1 MLDFRPALFVIG
13 ILLVTLAVAMLA
25 PFAVDLAAGN
35 NDWKVFASAGL
46 LTLFVG
52 GVLMLANRSSIS
64 QLTIRQTFI
73 LTTASWLILTMFAAL
88 PFLLSELEMTY
99 TDAFFEAMS
108 GITTTGSTVITKID
122 AAPEG
127 ILLWRA
133 LLQWLGGIGIIVM
146 AVAVLPM
153 LRVGGMQLFKVEAF
167 DTLEK
172 GLPRAGQIAIG
183 IGVIYLGFTLVWW
196 VGLWTLGM
204 GKFDAAVHAMTT
216 IATGGYSSADG
227 SIGSFKSHG
236 IEIFIIVGMIV
247 GSIPFILYLQ
257 FVRNGAYTLFKDS
270 QVHYFIAI
278 AALGSLLV
286 VTWLWQTQDD

>member
-108 GITTTGSTVITKID
+108 GITTTGSTVMTRID

-172 GLPRAGQIAIG
+172 GLPRAGQIAVG

-196 VGLWTLGM
+196 VGLWMLGM

-216 IATGGYSSADG
+216 IATGGYSK
-227 SIGSFKSHG
+227 IGRAH
-236 IEIFIIVGMIV
+236 V
-247 GSIPFILYLQ
+247 
-257 FVRNGAYTLFKDS
+257 
-270 QVHYFIAI
+270 
-278 AALGSLLV
+278 
-286 VTWLWQTQDD
+286 

>member
-1 MLDFRPALFVIG
+1 
-13 ILLVTLAVAMLA
+13 
-25 PFAVDLAAGN
+25 
-35 NDWKVFASAGL
+35 
-46 LTLFVG
+46 
-52 GVLMLANRSSIS
+52 
-64 QLTIRQTFI
+64 
-73 LTTASWLILTMFAAL
+73 
-88 PFLLSELEMTY
+88 
-99 TDAFFEAMS
+99 
-108 GITTTGSTVITKID
+108 
-122 AAPEG
+122 
-127 ILLWRA
+127 
-133 LLQWLGGIGIIVM
+133 
-146 AVAVLPM
+146 
-153 LRVGGMQLFKVEAF
+153 MQLFKVEAF

-257 FVRNGAYTLFKDS
+257 FVRNGAYTLFKDT

-286 VTWLWQTQDD
+286 VTWLWQTQDDFSLSTAIMGTFNTISIMTGTGYTVGDYQVWGAFPLIILFFSCLWAGVRVPLHAELRFFVFKSRSHCAQPIFKDAPPPWHLYATLQSSAD